1 MPRQHAHCFTFQVVL
16 LCSSPMLTH
25 IPAARG
31 VPPPGPGPVA
41 FPAHAIPAKPA
52 TSKPLQLLLKILPHL
67 LALMRNPRPTI
78 PRYRM
83 IHGARLYTVPDCIG
97 EMVSP
102 PGPREPDYPGTYVRM
117 SDVVWVD
124 IRIWPGTIQCQCLG
138 PG

>member
-52 TSKPLQLLLKILPHL
+52 TSKPLQILLKILPHL